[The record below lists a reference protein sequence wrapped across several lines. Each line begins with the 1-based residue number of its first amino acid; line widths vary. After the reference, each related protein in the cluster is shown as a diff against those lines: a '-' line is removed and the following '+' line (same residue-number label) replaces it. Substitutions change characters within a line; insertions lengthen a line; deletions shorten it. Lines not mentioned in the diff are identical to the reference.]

1 MASSFYKWLL
11 LPFLIISF
19 GKVPVSLAGNS
30 EPVEIHPY
38 FVSVTEINSNAA
50 DKTLEISC
58 KLFTDDFE
66 KTLEKAFKAKVDLVN
81 PPDKSAMDKLINEY
95 LQKHLALKVNDKSVA
110 LHYVGFEHEAEA
122 VYCYFIVNQVSGVK
136 KIETTNTI
144 LHDFNENQINIMH
157 VTVNGDRKST
167 KLDYPKSSAV
177 FQF

>member
-11 LPFLIISF
+11 VPFLILHF
-19 GKVPVSLAGNS
+19 GKAPVSLTGYS
-30 EPVEIHPY
+30 ESLKMHPY
-38 FVSVTEINSNAA
+38 FVSVTEINNNTA

-66 KTLEKAFKAKVDLVN
+66 KTLENAFKTKVDLVN
-81 PPDKSAMDKLINEY
+81 PPDKKAMDKLINEY
-95 LQKHLALKVNDKSVA
+95 LQKHLALKVNDKNVA
-110 LHYVGFEHEAEA
+110 LHYVGFEHESEA
-122 VYCYFIVNQVSGVK
+122 VYCYFVVNQVSGVK
-136 KIETTNTI
+136 KIEATNSI

-157 VTVNGDRKST
+157 VTVNGNRKST